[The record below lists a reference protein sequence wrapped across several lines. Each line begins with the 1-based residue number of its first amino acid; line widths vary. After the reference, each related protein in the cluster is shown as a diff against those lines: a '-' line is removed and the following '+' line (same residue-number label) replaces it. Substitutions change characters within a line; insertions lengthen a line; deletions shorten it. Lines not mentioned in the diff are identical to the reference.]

1 MNSKRNNEK
10 IIQILSEMEPIHD
23 ETEEERKQ
31 REKMAEEAIKNVT
44 QESPW
49 AFPRKVA
56 GIICVALW
64 VFSLVALMLGFA
76 DFGVLL
82 PFMLISLGVV
92 CALNIPI
99 FFKQDKIGDVLVAII
114 ACAVCLVFAFG
125 MLFVGGNR

>member
-31 REKMAEEAIKNVT
+31 REKMTEEAIKNAEE
-44 QESPW
+44 ESPW
-49 AFPRKVA
+49 AFPRKIA
-56 GIICVALW
+56 GIVCVALW
-64 VFSLVALMLGFA
+64 AFSLVALMFGFA

-82 PFMLISLGVV
+82 PFMLISLAAV

-99 FFKQDKIGDVLVAII
+99 FFKQGKIGDVVVAVI
-114 ACAVCLVFAFG
+114 ATAVCVSFALG
-125 MLFVGGNR
+125 LLIVGGNR